1 MPRDAEAEAALHAEI
16 NSCRAERRTAG
27 KAFARLKPK
36 TSLVLSEKRGV
47 CLSHKKWHNLLK
59 KVFQFINDKQN
70 DKKEL
75 GTRHNE
81 RNLPRTWGKR
91 TWKLTALCPLSP
103 SLLFSL
109 LKKEFF

>member
-16 NSCRAERRTAG
+16 NSCRAERRAAG

-75 GTRHNE
+75 ATRHNE

-91 TWKLTALCPLSP
+91 TWKLTALYPLLSP
-103 SLLFSL
+103 LIPSLFLC
-109 LKKEFF
+109 